1 MHQQAVANLCT
12 QKMQSSTNAHLKC
25 FFLFVCL
32 FVFFVHLMNASLI
45 FTHFLLLR
53 DARQL
58 LREVCL
64 RGQHFADSVCGAQ
77 QVAYSR
83 YIRNSQD
90 DTRTGTKLMKLP
102 EMLL

>member
-12 QKMQSSTNAHLKC
+12 QKMQSSTNVHLKC
-25 FFLFVCL
+25 FFVCVFVW
-32 FVFFVHLMNASLI
+32 FFVHLMNASLI
-45 FTHFLLLR
+45 FTHFLLRR

-58 LREVCL
+58 SREVSL
-64 RGQHFADSVCGAQ
+64 GGQHFADSVCGAQ

-83 YIRNSQD
+83 YIRNSQA